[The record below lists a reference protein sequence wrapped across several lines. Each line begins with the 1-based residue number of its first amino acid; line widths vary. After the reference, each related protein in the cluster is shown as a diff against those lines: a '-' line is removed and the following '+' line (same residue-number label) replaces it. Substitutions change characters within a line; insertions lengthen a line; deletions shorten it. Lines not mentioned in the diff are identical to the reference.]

1 MPEQFT
7 VAGLLFIA
15 VGTLAGII
23 ARLYLNQEQA
33 AKRHAEAYQKL
44 ALFVMQQQHLICRH
58 DGCPKQAASLLP
70 DEIRQIVSEANVAP
84 HIEEQINQKEARP

>member
-1 MPEQFT
+1 MPEQVT

-33 AKRHAEAYQKL
+33 AKRHADAYNKL
-44 ALFVMQQQHLICRH
+44 ALYVMQQQHLICKH
-58 DGCPKQAASLLP
+58 EGCPKQRASLLP
-70 DEIRQIVSEANVAP
+70 DEIRHLISEANVAS
-84 HIEEQINQKEARP
+84 HIDEQVNQKEARP